1 MVEEKLS
8 QKITVLFSKTMD
20 KKLNEICRKNDRPK
34 SNLIRWV
41 VQNWVEKAL
50 GEGVSGKY
58 VIGEVRNQFVLPLS
72 ICFSSFI
79 SVI

>member
-41 VQNWVEKAL
+41 RRSGFFRQP
-50 GEGVSGKY
+50 GVVLKWIAVLFHTASRSSG
-58 VIGEVRNQFVLPLS
+58 RVLQ
-72 ICFSSFI
+72 
-79 SVI
+79 